1 MGSNQ
6 QLCLATSVA
15 KKLKIMPN
23 SGILYLSVQKNPYH
37 NPPGKFTSVVI
48 DCERRN
54 LMPNYPRNVKEKP
67 KEKRVKPSPT
77 SKYWSLW
84 SHGYVV
90 SYLHLPKIRPGINET
105 TEEVGQNN
113 LITSYDISALKEVAR
128 LV

>member
-77 SKYWSLW
+77 SIW

-90 SYLHLPKIRPGINET
+90 SYLHLPKIRPGINKT
-105 TEEVGQNN
+105 TEEVGQIN
-113 LITSYDISALKEVAR
+113 LITSPSYSDISPLQEVAR

>member
-15 KKLKIMPN
+15 KQLKIMPK
-23 SGILYLSVQKNPYH
+23 SGSQNPILYLSVQKNPYH

-54 LMPNYPRNVKEKP
+54 LMPNYPRNVTEKP
-67 KEKRVKPSPT
+67 KEKTVKSSPT
-77 SKYWSLW
+77 SIW

-90 SYLHLPKIRPGINET
+90 SYLHLPRIRHGINET